1 MLNKIDLNNFKTIV
15 FVGLIFRL
23 IAAVFSEGYGMHDDH
38 FLTIEASASWANNY
52 DYNHWL
58 PWTEGS
64 TGKPEGHSFTY
75 VGLNY
80 LFFAFCKF
88 IGFVNPKG
96 LMVVNRIIHALL
108 STLVVYFGIRITQ
121 QISTRKNAVIVGWI
135 LALLWLMPFMSVRN
149 LVEMVAIPFLMWGIW
164 FVLKDDRFNKKNLL
178 LAGVMCGIAI
188 SLRYQ
193 IGIFSVGLAFYF
205 LSKKSWGEFYYF
217 SLGNVI
223 SFIITQGVVD
233 FFIWGYP
240 FAEFW
245 SYVTY
250 NMNQGTQYLPNTNY
264 FMYFYVLFGVLLFPF
279 GILIGIGFFRS
290 YKNSMLLFLPTM
302 LFLLFHTFYPNRQ
315 ERFILSI
322 LPFFI
327 ILGVIGFEKLK
338 ERKFWNSFWSI
349 SFKIFWGLNVF
360 LVCFFTIMS
369 TKYSRI
375 NAMYSIYNEPKSNPA
390 ILMEGSGDASIS
402 LMPKF
407 YGNKW
412 HASFLEKTTLVSDS
426 IKPKIDYIF
435 FAGKGDLTKRIQF
448 YKKEYPL
455 MKLHKI
461 CEPSLI
467 DKIVHD
473 LNPRNVNEYIEVW
486 KVNGK

>member
-1 MLNKIDLNNFKTIV
+1 MLKKIDFTSFKTIV
-15 FVGLIFRL
+15 FIGLIFRL
-23 IAAVFSEGYGMHDDH
+23 IAAIFSEGYGMHDDH
-38 FLTIEASASWANNY
+38 FLTIEASASWANHY

-58 PWTEGS
+58 PWTKDS

-80 LFFAFCKF
+80 LFFAICKA

-96 LMVVNRIIHALL
+96 LMIVNRIWHALL
-108 STLVVYFGIRITQ
+108 STLVIYFGIKITEKL
-121 QISTRKNAVIVGWI
+121 SSRKNAITVGWI

-164 FVLKDDRFNKKNLL
+164 YLLKEDFFSKKNTI

-193 IGIFSVGLAFYF
+193 IGIFSVGLAIYF
-205 LSKKSWGEFYYF
+205 LLKKSWKELFFF
-217 SLGNVI
+217 SVGNII
-223 SFIITQGVVD
+223 SFTITQGIVD

-264 FMYFYVLFGVLLFPF
+264 FMYLYVLFGVLLFPF
-279 GILIGIGFFRS
+279 GILVGIGFFRS
-290 YKNSMLLFLPTM
+290 YKNSLLLFIPTL
-302 LFLLFHTFYPNRQ
+302 LFLLFHTLYPNRQ

-327 ILGVIGFEKLK
+327 LLGVIGYDKLK
-338 ERKFWNSFWSI
+338 ERNFWNTSWKV
-349 SFKIFWGLNVF
+349 SFKIFWGLNIL

-375 NAMYSIYNEPKSNPA
+375 NAMYSLYSDPNPNPV

-412 HASFLEKTTLVSDS
+412 HATFIDKTLLVKDS
-426 IKPKIDYIF
+426 TKPAIDYIF
-435 FAGKGDLTKRIQF
+435 FAGKGNLSNRVLF
-448 YKKEYPL
+448 YKKDYPS
-455 MKLHKI
+455 MQLHKV

-467 DKIVHD
+467 DKVVHD

-486 KVNGK
+486 KVK

>member
-1 MLNKIDLNNFKTIV
+1 MFNKLNINSFKSIV
-15 FVGLIFRL
+15 LVGLFFRL

-52 DYNHWL
+52 DYNGWL
-58 PWTEGS
+58 PWS
-64 TGKPEGHSFTY
+64 INSHGKPDGHSFTY

-80 LFFAFCKF
+80 LFFAFCKS
-88 IGFVNPKG
+88 IGIINPKL
-96 LMVVNRIIHALL
+96 LMILNRILHALL
-108 STLVVYFGIRITQ
+108 STLVIYFGIKITQ
-121 QISTRKNAVIVGWI
+121 KLSNRNNAITVGWI
-135 LALLWLMPFMSVRN
+135 LSLLWLMPFMSVRN

-164 FVLKDDRFNKKNLL
+164 YILKNEIPKKMDLI
-178 LAGVMCGIAI
+178 LAGIMCGIAI

-193 IGIFSVGLAFYF
+193 IGIFSVGLAIYF
-205 LSKKSWGEFYYF
+205 LISKKWIYLIFF
-217 SLGNVI
+217 SFGNLI
-223 SFIITQGVVD
+223 SFLITQGVVD
-233 FFIWGYP
+233 YLIWGYP
-240 FAEFW
+240 FAEFS
-245 SYVTY
+245 SYVSY

-290 YKNSMLLFLPTM
+290 YKNTLLLFIPTM
-302 LFLLFHTFYPNRQ
+302 LFLLFHTVYPNRQ

-338 ERKFWNSFWSI
+338 DRKFWVKSWDVSI
-349 SFKIFWGLNVF
+349 KIFWALNIL
-360 LVCFFTIMS
+360 LVCFFSIMS

-375 NAMYSIYNEPKSNPA
+375 NAMYSLFNDKNYAPI
-390 ILMEGSGDASIS
+390 ILMEGSGDASIT

-407 YGNKW
+407 YSNKW
-412 HASFLEKTTLVSDS
+412 HASFIEKTSLINDTIV
-426 IKPKIDYIF
+426 PKVNYVF
-435 FAGKGDLTKRIQF
+435 FSGKGNLKNRVDF
-448 YKKEYPL
+448 YKQIYPSL
-455 MKLHKI
+455 ALHKV
-461 CEPSLI
+461 CQPSLI

-486 KVNGK
+486 KVR

>member
-1 MLNKIDLNNFKTIV
+1 MLQKLNLQSYKTII
-15 FVGLIFRL
+15 FVGLFFRL
-23 IAAVFSEGYGMHDDH
+23 IAAIFSEGYGMHDDH

-58 PWTEGS
+58 PWTKGS
-64 TGKPEGHSFTY
+64 TGQPEGHSFTY

-80 LFFAFCKF
+80 LFFAICKF
-88 IGFVNPKG
+88 FGFVNPKG
-96 LMVVNRIIHALL
+96 LMILNRILHALL
-108 STLVVYFGIRITQ
+108 SSLVIYFGIKITEHL
-121 QISTRKNAVIVGWI
+121 SNRKNAITVGWI

-164 FVLKDDRFNKKNLL
+164 YLIKSDIFNKKNYI
-178 LAGVMCGIAI
+178 LAGIMCGMAI
-188 SLRYQ
+188 SFRYQ
-193 IGIFSVGLAFYF
+193 IGIFSVGIAFYYLF
-205 LSKKSWGEFYYF
+205 SKSWKSLVWFSIGNIIAF
-217 SLGNVI
+217 SL
-223 SFIITQGVVD
+223 TQGVVD
-233 FFIWGYP
+233 YFVWDYP

-279 GILIGIGFFRS
+279 GILVGIGFFRS
-290 YKNSMLLFLPTM
+290 YKNSMLLFIPTL

-327 ILGVIGFEKLK
+327 ILGVMGYEKLK
-338 ERKFWNSFWSI
+338 EKSFWNKLWKTSV
-349 SFKIFWGLNVF
+349 KIFWVLNIL
-360 LVCFFTIMS
+360 LVCFFSIMS

-375 NAMYSIYNEPKSNPA
+375 NAMYSLFHENKVNPTV
-390 ILMEGSGDASIS
+390 LMEGSGDASIS

-412 HASFLEKTTLVSDS
+412 HASFIDRTTLIEDT
-426 IKPKIDYIF
+426 IPLKIDYIF
-435 FAGKGDLTKRIQF
+435 FAGKGNLNKRVSF
-448 YKKEYPL
+448 YKKTYPNL
-455 MKLHKI
+455 TLHKI

-467 DKIVHD
+467 DKIVHNI
-473 LNPRNVNEYIEVW
+473 NPRNVNEYIEVW
-486 KVNGK
+486 KVK

>member
-1 MLNKIDLNNFKTIV
+1 MLKKIDFQSFKTIL
-15 FVGLIFRL
+15 FVGLLFRL
-23 IAAVFSEGYGMHDDH
+23 IAAIFSEGYGMHDDH
-38 FLTIEASASWANNY
+38 FLTIEASASWANHY

-58 PWTEGS
+58 PWNQGS
-64 TGKPEGHSFTY
+64 ESKPEGHSFTY

-80 LFFAFCKF
+80 LFFAVLKA

-96 LMVVNRIIHALL
+96 LMIVNRILHALL
-108 STLVVYFGIRITQ
+108 STLVIYFGIKITEK
-121 QISTRKNAVIVGWI
+121 IASRKNAVIVGWM

-164 FVLKDDRFNKKNLL
+164 YLIKKDVFSRNNIIM
-178 LAGVMCGIAI
+178 AGFMCGIAI

-193 IGIFSVGLAFYF
+193 IGIFSVGIAFYY
-205 LSKKSWGEFYYF
+205 LVKKSWKEFIFF
-217 SLGNVI
+217 SLGNLI
-223 SFIITQGVVD
+223 SFSITQGIVD

-279 GILIGIGFFRS
+279 GILVGIGFFRS
-290 YKNSMLLFLPTM
+290 YKNSMLLFLPTA

-327 ILGVIGFEKLK
+327 ILGVIGFEGLK
-338 ERKFWNSFWSI
+338 EKKFWNSFWNVSY
-349 SFKIFWGLNVF
+349 KIFWGLNIF
-360 LVCFFTIMS
+360 LVCFFSMVS

-375 NAMYSIYNEPKSNPA
+375 NAMYSLYSESKQNPTV
-390 ILMEGSGDASIS
+390 LMEGSGDASIS

-412 HASFLEKTTLVSDS
+412 HASFIEKTVLQKDS
-426 IKPKIDYIF
+426 IPPAIDYIF
-435 FAGKGDLTKRIQF
+435 FAGKGNLEQRIRF
-448 YKKEYPL
+448 YKAVYPTL
-455 MKLHKI
+455 QLHKK
-461 CEPSLI
+461 CDPSLI
-467 DKIVHD
+467 DKIVHN
-473 LNPRNVNEYIEVW
+473 LNPRNVNEYIEIW
-486 KVNGK
+486 KVDKK